1 MGNGG
6 GDVIFTTCVFMLVR
20 ETANSMR
27 VVFFSSARIFY
38 TIIMLMDTQNS
49 FVSQAPASTPEPQAF
64 NNYDQPKKKSST
76 PIIIALV
83 IAVLVL
89 GGTTAFLLLNNGNKN
104 TTSSSQ
110 EKKNSEEETEIAS
123 DAIKKDLLNKIF
135 ILMRNN
141 NSDYDYTNESF
152 VINDYLFPFD
162 FFKNGSYTDDE
173 KLLTIATDIFSQGN
187 LVKFNSSSK
196 AQDIASKLYSSI
208 SNDSTE
214 RENFISRFPT
224 LNDYVNDDL
233 GGYIEASKVN
243 DKYKNL
249 FGEDVKTHKSTGTCG
264 DLGYSSA
271 LSIYFTGIGGQCGGA
286 SPNIISFYVD
296 SYSKKGNEA
305 YVDTYITNAVNYGM
319 KCAVWPIT
327 GGEDDEKTCTDS
339 EKKALD
345 NYKSIINSTSK
356 KNYDHYR
363 FIFSGEND
371 SYHFVKVEK
380 IKE

>member
-27 VVFFSSARIFY
+27 VAFFSSARIFY

-49 FVSQAPASTPEPQAF
+49 FVGQAPTSTPEPQAF
-64 NNYDQPKKKSST
+64 NNYDQPKKKSAM
-76 PIIIALV
+76 PIIVALILV
-83 IAVLVL
+83 ILAL
-89 GGTTAFLLLNNGNKN
+89 GGVTAFLLLKNNNST
-104 TTSSSQ
+104 TTSK
-110 EKKNSEEETEIAS
+110 EDKKSEDIEAEITSETV
-123 DAIKKDLLNKIF
+123 KKDLLSKIF

-141 NSDYDYTNESF
+141 NSDYDYKDDSF

-173 KLLTIATDIFSQGN
+173 KLLTIAMDIFSQGN

-224 LNDYVNDDL
+224 LNDYVNDEWS
-233 GGYIEASKVN
+233 GYIEASKVN

-249 FGEDVKTHKSTGTCG
+249 FGEDIKTHKSTGICG

-305 YVDTYITNAVNYGM
+305 YVDAYITDAVNYGK

-327 GGEDDEKTCTDS
+327 GGEDDEKTCTDD

-345 NYKSIINSTSK
+345 NYKSIINSTNK
-356 KNYDHYR
+356 ENYDHYR
-363 FIFSGEND
+363 FIFSGENSD
-371 SYHFVKVEK
+371 YHFVKVEK
-380 IKE
+380 IKK